1 MLEGFTKVSM
11 VTGLPSMSVTKNGLT
26 FNKPAIVKMGKPT
39 HVNLLQN
46 EEEKKL
52 AIQVCDERDDEA
64 VSFLKDAGKSVLSV
78 RWNNSDLLKTISQW
92 MNWDLDKDGYRVE
105 GDYYKDE
112 NAMIF
117 DLNRANKI

>member
-11 VTGLPSMSVTKNGLT
+11 VTGLPSISVTKNGLT
-26 FNKPAIVKMGKPT
+26 FNKPAIVKLGKPT

-46 EEEKKL
+46 EEQKKL
-52 AIQVCDERDDEA
+52 AIQVCDERDNDA
-64 VSFLKDAGKSVLSV
+64 ISFLKDAEKSILSV

-105 GDYYKDE
+105 GDYYKEE

-117 DLNRANKI
+117 DLNQAKKL